1 MIAAWNRHDGAI
13 SDLKT
18 QIQVLEIF
26 SSILADSKHLDPQP
40 GGQGY
45 SAGFAVFGRVVSG
58 ISVAETISR
67 LPTQT
72 RAGLK
77 MLVEGVAF
85 SASVSKSPN

>member
-1 MIAAWNRHDGAI
+1 MARFEDPDSGAWEFFIN
-13 SDLKT
+13 
-18 QIQVLEIF
+18 
-26 SSILADSKHLDPQP
+26 LADSKHLDPQP

-58 ISVAETISR
+58 MSVAETISR